1 MSRNSIVFILS
12 AALLFMAT
20 PVVGQSGKMDK
31 DIIKN
36 AMSAAPPSISAKA
49 TIMGWATEEGGDMPV
64 LRKGSNGWTCM
75 PDMPGK
81 AGTAMCLDAP
91 WMEWVDAWVNKREPK
106 YNTMGFGYMLQDP
119 PPGVGESNVD
129 PYGTEPTPDNEW
141 INDGVPHL
149 MILTPN
155 AKALEGLST
164 DPGNGG
170 PWVMWKDTPYVH
182 IMAPMPEYVP

>member
-81 AGTAMCLDAP
+81 AVNALQQRVDLDLCLQVPLQQAAL
-91 WMEWVDAWVNKREPK
+91 VDQKDLPSV
-106 YNTMGFGYMLQDP
+106 
-119 PPGVGESNVD
+119 
-129 PYGTEPTPDNEW
+129 
-141 INDGVPHL
+141 HL
-149 MILTPN
+149 LARSTTLISLRR
-155 AKALEGLST
+155 ALL
-164 DPGNGG
+164 P
-170 PWVMWKDTPYVH
+170 
-182 IMAPMPEYVP
+182 